1 VGVSGYLSQI
11 GRLRRYSLLFLIVYS
26 FNTCHPLLN
35 TCFFEFY
42 LQVSNIIIKELANNP
57 KVYIW
62 DGEGI
67 VD

>member
-1 VGVSGYLSQI
+1 VSEYLSQI
-11 GRLRRYSLLFLIVYS
+11 GHLRRYGHSFLIVS
-26 FNTCHPLLN
+26 FSNTCHLSLN
-35 TCFFEFY
+35 ICLSLY

>member
-1 VGVSGYLSQI
+1 MRLS
-11 GRLRRYSLLFLIVYS
+11 
-26 FNTCHPLLN
+26 
-35 TCFFEFY
+35 FY